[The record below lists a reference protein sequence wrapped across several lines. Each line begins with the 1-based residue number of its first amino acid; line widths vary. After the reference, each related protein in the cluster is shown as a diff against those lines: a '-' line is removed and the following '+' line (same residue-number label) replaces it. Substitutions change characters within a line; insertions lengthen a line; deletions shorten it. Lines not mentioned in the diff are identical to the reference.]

1 LVLLELTWLPA
12 SEVEAVID
20 NLFMAY
26 LGLYPVFHAVEG
38 LKLSILI
45 CEWAYIGLGPSMSE
59 KRLRR
64 RR

>member
-1 LVLLELTWLPA
+1 
-12 SEVEAVID
+12 
-20 NLFMAY
+20 MAY

-45 CEWAYIGLGPSMSE
+45 CEWAGLGPSMSE